1 MKTGIEKTLQLYT
14 IGHSNLSFE
23 VFVSL
28 LKEFGIDLVADI
40 RRYPSSRKFPH
51 FNRPALRER
60 LASEGIDYQWLEA
73 LGGRRHSSK
82 SAWGSLAGNEK
93 PPNIGLKSP
102 GFRNYADY
110 MTTEGFRSAVQ
121 TLLSAASKSRTAI
134 MCAEK
139 LYWKC
144 HRRILSDYLVSQG
157 IEVVHII
164 GPGASSSHK
173 LSHYAVATQTGV
185 IYPASEPSDGQK
197 SLFNLDAQIDPG

>member
-1 MKTGIEKTLQLYT
+1 MKRVRLYT

-23 VFVSL
+23 PFVSL

-51 FNRPALRER
+51 FNRSILYER
-60 LASEGIDYQWLEA
+60 LADEGIDYQWFEA
-73 LGGRRHSSK
+73 LGGRRHTSK
-82 SAWGSLAGNEK
+82 NETS
-93 PPNIGLKSP
+93 PNTGLTSP

-110 MTTEGFRSAVQ
+110 TATEKFHSAIQ
-121 TLLSAASKSRTAI
+121 RLLSVAEGSRTAV

-157 IEVVHII
+157 VEVVHII
-164 GPGASSSHK
+164 GPSESSNHN
-173 LSHYAVATQTGV
+173 LSSYAVATETGV
-185 IYPASEPSDGQK
+185 IYPTPQPINGQK
-197 SLFNLDAQIDPG
+197 SLFDLDA